1 MGTWSLILIVVI
13 PFLSFPAAVG
23 YAFWRRSIEDGKR
36 RYYCGNGVH
45 SKTSRAGEAP
55 GCLLQA

>member
-1 MGTWSLILIVVI
+1 MEIWSLILIVVI

-36 RYYCGNGVH
+36 R
-45 SKTSRAGEAP
+45 
-55 GCLLQA
+55 